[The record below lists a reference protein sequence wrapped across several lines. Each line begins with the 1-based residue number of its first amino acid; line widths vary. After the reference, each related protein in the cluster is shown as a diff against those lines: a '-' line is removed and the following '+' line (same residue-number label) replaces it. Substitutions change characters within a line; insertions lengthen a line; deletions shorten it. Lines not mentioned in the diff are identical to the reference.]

1 MKIAL
6 PEPRRAFSVP
16 IRVEVRRANGSVCEE
31 FAVNLSPKGLC
42 IHTREHLTIGETVQV
57 VFTIPPSGPHI
68 ETPAEVVWIDHHD
81 HDHDHEHDGPVGG
94 RFWETGLHLEISE
107 EISDAL
113 KAWASQPIDR
123 RR

>member
-6 PEPRRAFSVP
+6 PEPRRDFSVP

-42 IHTREHLTIGETVQV
+42 IHTREHLTIGETVEV
-57 VFTIPPSGPHI
+57 EFTIPPSGPHV
-68 ETPAEVVWIDHHD
+68 ETPAEVVWVDRHE
-81 HDHDHEHDGPVGG
+81 HEHDGTGG
-94 RFWETGLHLEISE
+94 GHFWETGLQLEISDE
-107 EISDAL
+107 TSDAL
-113 KAWASQPIDR
+113 KAWASQPMDR